1 MANEPLHPQNLTTSV
16 RALSY
21 FPLVRQL
28 GVMIGL
34 AASVALGVAAVM
46 WVQTPG
52 FRPLYAN
59 LAERDQARVIEELAK
74 TGIPHKIDSAS
85 GAILVPDKQMHE
97 ARLKLAAQGLPKAGN
112 SGFEAM
118 ESGNSFGSSQ
128 FLETARYQ
136 HALEGELARSI
147 MSISVVQSARVH
159 LAIPKQSAFLRNRQQ
174 PSASVVVNLYAGRS
188 LDEGQVAA
196 VVHLVASSIPN
207 MTAEN
212 VTIVDQQGRL
222 LAANGR
228 QQREYGASATQFEQ
242 TRKLEESYIKRIE
255 DILSPI
261 IGTGGVRAQVAL
273 DMDFTV
279 TEQTQESFK
288 PESGA
293 VRSEQVAE
301 EIAQPAAGAVA
312 GVGGIPGALSNQPGA
327 LGNQPPAAG
336 TVTEP
341 TAAKPDA
348 GKDKKDA
355 KDVKDAKGGKEGKDK
370 ANAGEAVAAAPA
382 NASRRAIRN
391 YELDRTIK
399 HTRVAPGKIKRLS
412 VAVLVDNKQTV
423 NADGEAERKPLAKEE
438 IERLTA
444 LIKDAVGFNAERGDS
459 VQVTNIAFS
468 APPEAEPLP
477 DQAFLDKP
485 WVADLGKQSLAG
497 FLVLSIVF
505 GVLRPMLRSLMS
517 KPLPVETDM
526 AAGGM
531 PALGHA
537 GGVRHALPAGHA
549 DYDTQLNA
557 AKSLATQDPKRVAQ
571 VVKNWVANDG

>member
-1 MANEPLHPQNLTTSV
+1 MANEPLHPQNLTASV

-21 FPLVRQL
+21 FPLLRQV

-59 LAERDQARVIEELAK
+59 LAEKDQARVIEELAK
-74 TGIPHKIDSAS
+74 AGIPHKIDNAS
-85 GAILVPDKQMHE
+85 GAILVPDKQTHE
-97 ARLKLAAQGLPKAGN
+97 ARLKLAAQGLPKAGH

-118 ESGNSFGSSQ
+118 ESASSFGSSQ

-136 HALEGELARSI
+136 HALEGELARSV
-147 MSISVVQSARVH
+147 MGISVVQSARVH
-159 LAIPKQSAFLRNRQQ
+159 LAIPKQSAFVRNRQQ
-174 PSASVVVNLYAGRS
+174 PSASVVVSLYAGRA

-196 VVHLVASSIPN
+196 IVHLVASSVPN
-207 MTAEN
+207 LTAEN

-222 LAANGR
+222 LASNGR
-228 QQREYGASATQFEQ
+228 QQRELGLTATQFEQ
-242 TRKLEESYIKRIE
+242 TRKLEESYVKRVE

-261 IGTGGVRAQVAL
+261 IGTGGVRAQAAL
-273 DMDFTV
+273 DMDFTL
-279 TEQTQESFK
+279 TEQTQESFN
-288 PESGA
+288 PETKA

-301 EIAQPAAGAVA
+301 EVAQQAPGAVA
-312 GVGGIPGALSNQPGA
+312 GAGGVPGALS
-327 LGNQPPAAG
+327 NQPPAAG
-336 TVTEP
+336 TVTE
-341 TAAKPDA
+341 TAAARPAEKADA
-348 GKDKKDA
+348 A
-355 KDVKDAKGGKEGKDK
+355 KDAKGGKDGKGK
-370 ANAGEAVAAAPA
+370 AAGGEAVAAAPA
-382 NASRRAIRN
+382 NASRRAVRN
-391 YELDRTIK
+391 YELDRTIQ
-399 HTRVAPGKIKRLS
+399 HTRVAPGRIKRLS

-444 LIKDAVGFNAERGDS
+444 LVKDAVGFNAERGDS

-468 APPEAEPLP
+468 TPPEAEPP
-477 DQAFLDKP
+477 PEPGFLEKP
-485 WVADLGKQSLAG
+485 WLADLGKQSLAA

-505 GVLRPMLRSLMS
+505 GVLRPLLRSLAS
-517 KPLPVETDM
+517 KPLPAEI
-526 AAGGM
+526 AAPAGAY
-531 PALGHA
+531 PALPHA
-537 GGVRHALPAGHA
+537 GGARHALPGGPA
-549 DYDTQLNA
+549 DYETQLNT

>member
-21 FPLVRQL
+21 FPLMRQL

-34 AASVALGVAAVM
+34 AASVAVGVAAVM

-52 FRPLYAN
+52 FRPLYTN

-112 SGFEAM
+112 NGFESM

-174 PSASVVVNLYAGRS
+174 PSASVVVNLYAGRV

-196 VVHLVASSIPN
+196 IVHLVASSVPN
-207 MTAEN
+207 LTAET

-222 LAANGR
+222 LASNGK
-228 QQREYGASATQFEQ
+228 QQHEYAAAATQFEQ
-242 TRKLEESYIKRIE
+242 TRKVEESYVKRIE

-279 TEQTQESFK
+279 TEQTEESFK
-288 PESGA
+288 PQGGA
-293 VRSEQVAE
+293 VRSEQVSE
-301 EIAQPAAGAVA
+301 EIAQPVAGAVA
-312 GVGGIPGALSNQPGA
+312 GGVGGIPGALSNQP
-327 LGNQPPAAG
+327 PAAG
-336 TVTEP
+336 TVTE
-341 TAAKPDA
+341 TAAAKPADKA
-348 GKDKKDA
+348 EPGKDA
-355 KDVKDAKGGKEGKDK
+355 KDAKGGKEGKGKDK
-370 ANAGEAVAAAPA
+370 AADEAVAAAPS
-382 NASRRAIRN
+382 NTSRRAIRN
-391 YELDRTIK
+391 YELGRTIQ
-399 HTRVAPGKIKRLS
+399 HTRAAPGKIKRLS

-444 LIKDAVGFNAERGDS
+444 LIKDAIGFNAERGDS

-468 APPEAEPLP
+468 TPPEAEPLP

-517 KPLPVETDM
+517 KPLPMETNM

-531 PALGHA
+531 PALAHT
-537 GGVRHALPAGHA
+537 GGARHALPAGHVN
-549 DYDTQLNA
+549 YDTQLNT

>member
-21 FPLVRQL
+21 FPLMRQL

-59 LAERDQARVIEELAK
+59 LAERDQARVVEELVKAN
-74 TGIPHKIDSAS
+74 IPHKIDSAS

-112 SGFEAM
+112 NGFESM

-174 PSASVVVNLYAGRS
+174 PSASVVMNLYAGRT

-196 VVHLVASSIPN
+196 VVHLIASSVPN
-207 MTAEN
+207 LTAEN

-222 LAANGR
+222 LASNGK
-228 QQREYGASATQFEQ
+228 QQHEYAAAATQFEQ
-242 TRKLEESYIKRIE
+242 MRKVEESYVKRIE
-255 DILSPI
+255 GILSPI
-261 IGTGGVRAQVAL
+261 IGTGGVRAQVTL

-279 TEQTQESFK
+279 TEQTEESFK
-288 PESGA
+288 PQGGA

-301 EIAQPAAGAVA
+301 EIAQPVAGAVA
-312 GVGGIPGALSNQPGA
+312 GGVGGIPGALSNQP
-327 LGNQPPAAG
+327 PAAG
-336 TVTEP
+336 TVTE
-341 TAAKPDA
+341 TAAAKPADKPDA
-348 GKDKKDA
+348 GKDKKDT
-355 KDVKDAKGGKEGKDK
+355 KDAKGGKDGKDK
-370 ANAGEAVAAAPA
+370 AAGGDAVAAAPA
-382 NASRRAIRN
+382 NASRRSIRN
-391 YELDRTIK
+391 YELGRTIQ

-412 VAVLVDNKQTV
+412 VAVLVDNKQVV

-444 LIKDAVGFNAERGDS
+444 LVKDAVGFNAERGDS

-468 APPEAEPLP
+468 TPPEPEPLP

-517 KPLPVETDM
+517 KPLPVETG
-526 AAGGM
+526 AVPGGM
-531 PALGHA
+531 PALAHT
-537 GGVRHALPAGHA
+537 GGARHALPAAGHVN
-549 DYDTQLNA
+549 YDTQLNT

>member
-34 AASVALGVAAVM
+34 AASVAVGVAAVM

-52 FRPLYAN
+52 FRPLYTN

-112 SGFEAM
+112 NGFESM

-196 VVHLVASSIPN
+196 VVHLVASSVPN
-207 MTAEN
+207 LTAEN

-222 LAANGR
+222 LASNGK
-228 QQREYGASATQFEQ
+228 QQHEYAAAATQFEQ
-242 TRKLEESYIKRIE
+242 TRKVEESYVKRIE

-261 IGTGGVRAQVAL
+261 IGTGGVRAQVTL

-279 TEQTQESFK
+279 TEQTEESFK
-288 PESGA
+288 PQGGA

-301 EIAQPAAGAVA
+301 EVAQPVAGAVA
-312 GVGGIPGALSNQPGA
+312 GGVGGIPGALSNQP
-327 LGNQPPAAG
+327 PAAG
-336 TVTEP
+336 TVSEP
-341 TAAKPDA
+341 AAAKSTDKADA

-355 KDVKDAKGGKEGKDK
+355 KDAKGGKDK
-370 ANAGEAVAAAPA
+370 AAGEAVAAAPA
-382 NASRRAIRN
+382 NTSRRAIRN
-391 YELDRTIK
+391 YELGRTIQ
-399 HTRVAPGKIKRLS
+399 HTRAAPGKIKRLS

-444 LIKDAVGFNAERGDS
+444 LIKDAIGFNAERGDS

-468 APPEAEPLP
+468 TPPEAEPLP

-531 PALGHA
+531 PALAHT
-537 GGVRHALPAGHA
+537 GGARHALPAGHVN
-549 DYDTQLNA
+549 YDTQLNT

>member
-52 FRPLYAN
+52 FRPLYIN

-112 SGFEAM
+112 NGFESM

-196 VVHLVASSIPN
+196 VVHLIASSVPN
-207 MTAEN
+207 LTAEN

-222 LAANGR
+222 LASNGK
-228 QQREYGASATQFEQ
+228 QQHEYAAAATQFEQ
-242 TRKLEESYIKRIE
+242 TRKVEESYIKRIE
-255 DILSPI
+255 GILQPI
-261 IGTGGVRAQVAL
+261 IGAGGVRAQVTL

-279 TEQTQESFK
+279 TEQTEESFNPK
-288 PESGA
+288 GGA

-301 EIAQPAAGAVA
+301 EIAHPVTGAVA
-312 GVGGIPGALSNQPGA
+312 GGVGGVPGALS
-327 LGNQPPAAG
+327 NQPPAAG
-336 TVTEP
+336 TVAEAP
-341 TAAKPDA
+341 AAKPAEKADV
-348 GKDKKDA
+348 A
-355 KDVKDAKGGKEGKDK
+355 KDPKDTKSGKESKDK
-370 ANAGEAVAAAPA
+370 AAGEAAAPA

-391 YELDRTIK
+391 YELGRTIQ

-412 VAVLVDNKQTV
+412 VAVLVDNKQVV
-423 NADGEAERKPLAKEE
+423 NDDGEAERKPLAKEE
-438 IERLTA
+438 IERLTT
-444 LIKDAVGFNAERGDS
+444 LVKDAVGFNAERGDS

-468 APPEAEPLP
+468 TPPEPEPLP

-505 GVLRPMLRSLMS
+505 GVLRPMLRSLIS
-517 KPLPVETDM
+517 KPLPVESDM
-526 AAGGM
+526 APGGM
-531 PALGHA
+531 PALAHA
-537 GGVRHALPAGHA
+537 GGARHALPAGHA
-549 DYDTQLNA
+549 NYDTQLNT

>member
-52 FRPLYAN
+52 FRPLYTN

-112 SGFEAM
+112 NGFETM

-147 MSISVVQSARVH
+147 MSINVVQNARVH

-222 LAANGR
+222 LASNSK
-228 QQREYGASATQFEQ
+228 QQREYGASATQFEH

-261 IGTGGVRAQVAL
+261 IGAGGVRAQVAL
-273 DMDFTV
+273 DMDYTV
-279 TEQTQESFK
+279 TEQTEESFK
-288 PESGA
+288 PQGGA

-301 EIAQPAAGAVA
+301 EVAQPVAGAVA
-312 GVGGIPGALSNQPGA
+312 GGVGGIPGALSNQP
-327 LGNQPPAAG
+327 PAAG
-336 TVTEP
+336 TVSETA
-341 TAAKPDA
+341 AAKPADKGDA
-348 GKDKKDA
+348 GKDTKGAKDA
-355 KDVKDAKGGKEGKDK
+355 KAGKEGKDK
-370 ANAGEAVAAAPA
+370 AADAVAAAPA
-382 NASRRAIRN
+382 NTSRRATRN
-391 YELDRTIK
+391 YELGRTIQ
-399 HTRVAPGKIKRLS
+399 HTRAAPGKIKRLS

-423 NADGEAERKPLAKEE
+423 NDDGEAERKPLAKEE

-444 LIKDAVGFNAERGDS
+444 LIKDAIGFNAERGDS

-468 APPEAEPLP
+468 TPPEAEPLP

-531 PALGHA
+531 PALAHT

-549 DYDTQLNA
+549 NYDVQLNT